1 MDGLEAVGSI
11 GKYFEF
17 LTECLDL
24 IFYNSFVGL
33 NILIHAQK
41 RGANLDSAP
50 I

>member
-24 IFYNSFVGL
+24 TFYNSFVGL
-33 NILIHAQK
+33 NILSFMPENAVQI
-41 RGANLDSAP
+41 
-50 I
+50 